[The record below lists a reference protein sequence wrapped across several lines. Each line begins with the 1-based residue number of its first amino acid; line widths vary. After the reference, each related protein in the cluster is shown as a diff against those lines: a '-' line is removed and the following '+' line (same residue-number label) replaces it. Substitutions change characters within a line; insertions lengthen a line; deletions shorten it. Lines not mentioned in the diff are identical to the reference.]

1 MPPRL
6 PLQPAKAA
14 KDGASLLSRSAGP
27 ESQAVCFFCSLSR
40 HAATRPATTG
50 STPARQ
56 SRRKPLNTTVRRFQS
71 TATAAA
77 AAPQTQ
83 FTSAANAAPELD
95 PRQELEHVL
104 LDLQKHAANYVNL
117 SRLQLAISGLRQQ
130 PGHESIRVAI
140 LGLTNGSDARKS
152 AKELLK
158 LLLAD
163 PLKTEEEWEQ
173 EIDRHNL
180 AQPMIIRVGAEEHQE
195 LGTMSLTRGSLLH
208 EVNVSSIA
216 LNGHKL
222 ELLLMETNP
231 YAAAQDEG
239 LGAFEDA
246 VLVPTVDIPTS
257 NTGRYT
263 PITTPVHKALL
274 VADGILGAGSVTTLP
289 LLESESII
297 AAAVNLPNYKPAD
310 AAELPFT
317 VVDVGTAGAGLRLI
331 RKDIS
336 NAMEFEHKWYESNVP
351 KLVEWLKQDVIST
364 SDGNAATKKPVRRL
378 IASLLQNASASIQ
391 REEAKQLSS
400 RLSSSSSK
408 STASASNTT
417 HLQRGLSEWAETAH
431 TELQEQLDL
440 AFSSQRWRKLGWW
453 KLFWRVDD
461 VGMLTTDILSQR
473 FLPGAERNAIFLAG
487 RLEEAG
493 VPTSNFPV
501 TYTNPVASLSSTPSS
516 ISSEAQQPK
525 SSSLAKNTTQ
535 AAGPNIARWPT
546 SISVARSYLQNETIP
561 NLQALAQKL
570 VLQTLSTSGL
580 TTSIGALAY
589 FGTLT
594 TGLYEAGAVA
604 ALGIVWSMR
613 RMQQQWEAAR
623 TYWEGEVREE
633 GRKAVRGVE
642 VSVAHVLDNDAAA
655 RGGDSLVSASSRDAE
670 AELDRA
676 RELVGRATL
685 ALEKLK

>member
-1 MPPRL
+1 MPPDQQQQQDPPRDNRGGNLSTPPPRAASSPQPQLLPSHL
-6 PLQPAKAA
+6 PLAP
-14 KDGASLLSRSAGP
+14 SA
-27 ESQAVCFFCSLSR
+27 
-40 HAATRPATTG
+40 T
-50 STPARQ
+50 
-56 SRRKPLNTTVRRFQS
+56 
-71 TATAAA
+71 
-77 AAPQTQ
+77 
-83 FTSAANAAPELD
+83 PELD
-95 PRQELEHVL
+95 PRKELEQAL
-104 LDLQKHAANYVNL
+104 LDLQKHAANFVNL

-130 PGHESIRVAI
+130 PGHESVRVAI
-140 LGLTNGSDARKS
+140 LGLTSSSDVS
-152 AKELLK
+152 NTAKQLLK

-180 AQPMIIRVGAEEHQE
+180 AQPMIIRVGVEEQQE
-195 LGTMSLTRGSLLH
+195 LGTMSMTRGSLLH
-208 EVNVSSIA
+208 EINVSSIA

-239 LGAFEDA
+239 LSAFEEA

-274 VADGILGAGSVTTLP
+274 VADGLLGAGLVATLP
-289 LLESESII
+289 LIESESII
-297 AAAVNLPNYKPAD
+297 AAAVNLPEYKPAD
-310 AAELPFT
+310 ASALPFT

-331 RKDIS
+331 RKDIG
-336 NAMEFEHKWYESNVP
+336 NAMEFEHKWFESNVP
-351 KLVEWLKQDVIST
+351 KLVEWLKQDLIST
-364 SDGNAATKKPVRRL
+364 PENNATKPPVRRL

-391 REEAKQLSS
+391 REEARQLSTT
-400 RLSSSSSK
+400 LSSPSP
-408 STASASNTT
+408 STTLPSNTS

-440 AFSSQRWRKLGWW
+440 AFSSRRWRKLGWW

-487 RLEEAG
+487 RIEEAG
-493 VPTSNFPV
+493 VPTSNFPI
-501 TYTNPVASLSSTPSS
+501 TYTSPASSSPSS
-516 ISSEAQQPK
+516 SEVQEPNPT
-525 SSSLAKNTTQ
+525 SLANTTSK
-535 AAGPNIARWPT
+535 AAGSHIARWPT
-546 SISVARSYLQNETIP
+546 SIPTARSYLQNKTIP
-561 NLQALAQKL
+561 ALQALAQKL

-580 TTSIGALAY
+580 TTSLGALAY
-589 FGTLT
+589 FGTLA

-623 TYWEGEVREE
+623 AFWEGEVREE

-655 RGGDSLVSASSRDAE
+655 RGGGSSASSPSAQDLAA
-670 AELDRA
+670 AELDKA
-676 RELVGRATL
+676 RELVDKAML

>member
-1 MPPRL
+1 M
-6 PLQPAKAA
+6 
-14 KDGASLLSRSAGP
+14 
-27 ESQAVCFFCSLSR
+27 
-40 HAATRPATTG
+40 
-50 STPARQ
+50 
-56 SRRKPLNTTVRRFQS
+56 
-71 TATAAA
+71 
-77 AAPQTQ
+77 
-83 FTSAANAAPELD
+83 
-95 PRQELEHVL
+95 
-104 LDLQKHAANYVNL
+104 
-117 SRLQLAISGLRQQ
+117 QLAISGLRQR

-140 LGLTNGSDARKS
+140 LGLTNGPDASKT

-222 ELLLMETNP
+222 ELLVMETNP

-257 NTGRYT
+257 STGRYT

-274 VADGILGAGSVTTLP
+274 VADGIMGAGSVTTLP

-310 AAELPFT
+310 DAELPFT
-317 VVDVGTAGAGLRLI
+317 VVDVGTAGAGVRLI
-331 RKDIS
+331 RKDIG
-336 NAMEFEHKWYESNVP
+336 NAMEFERKWYESNVP

-364 SDGNAATKKPVRRL
+364 SDGNTATKQPVRRL

-400 RLSSSSSK
+400 RLSSSSKFAVSAS
-408 STASASNTT
+408 STA

-487 RLEEAG
+487 RIEEAG

-501 TYTNPVASLSSTPSS
+501 NYTSPINSLSSTPSS
-516 ISSEAQQPK
+516 TSSEVQQSKPA
-525 SSSLAKNTTQ
+525 SLVKNTIS
-535 AAGPNIARWPT
+535 AGGIARWPT
-546 SISVARSYLQNETIP
+546 SIPTARSYLQNETIP
-561 NLQALAQKL
+561 ALQALAQKL

-613 RMQQQWEAAR
+613 RMQQRWEAAR
-623 TYWEGEVREE
+623 DFWEGEVREE

-642 VSVAHVLDNDAAA
+642 VSVAHVLDNDAAR
-655 RGGDSLVSASSRDAE
+655 RGGNDISRSAREAE

-676 RELVGRATL
+676 RELVDKATL
-685 ALEKLK
+685 ALERLK

>member
-6 PLQPAKAA
+6 PLPPAKAA
-14 KDGASLLSRSAGP
+14 KDGASLLARSAAS
-27 ESQAVCFFCSLSR
+27 ESQAICFFCSLSR
-40 HAATRPATTG
+40 PAARPAAAA
-50 STPARQ
+50 SSPRHP
-56 SRRKPLNTTVRRFQS
+56 RRKPLSSTSARRFQS

-77 AAPQTQ
+77 VAPQTQ
-83 FTSAANAAPELD
+83 TSTATAATSD
-95 PRQELEHVL
+95 PRKELEQVL

-117 SRLQLAISGLRQQ
+117 SRLQLALNGLRQQ
-130 PGHESIRVAI
+130 PGHESVRVAI
-140 LGLTNGSDARKS
+140 LGLANGSEASKT
-152 AKELLK
+152 AKTLLK

-180 AQPMIIRVGAEEHQE
+180 AQPMIIRVGAEERQE
-195 LGTMSLTRGSLLH
+195 LGTMTVNRGSLLH
-208 EVNVSSIA
+208 EVNVSSVA

-231 YAAAQDEG
+231 YATVQGEEG

-246 VLVPTVDIPTS
+246 VLVPT
-257 NTGRYT
+257 YT
-263 PITTPVHKALL
+263 RPSWSPMASW
-274 VADGILGAGSVTTLP
+274 GAGSVTTLP

-297 AAAVNLPNYKPAD
+297 AAAVNLPDYKPAD
-310 AAELPFT
+310 AAALPFT

-331 RKDIS
+331 RKDVG
-336 NAMEFEHKWYESNVP
+336 NAMEYEHKWYESNVP

-364 SDGNAATKKPVRRL
+364 PESNATKAPVRRL

-391 REEAKQLSS
+391 REEVKQLSS
-400 RLSSSSSK
+400 RLSSSASSSS
-408 STASASNTT
+408 STAASTRTT
-417 HLQRGLSEWAETAH
+417 AHLQRGLSDWAETAH
-431 TELQEQLDL
+431 AELQEQLDL
-440 AFSSQRWRKLGWW
+440 AFSSGRWRKLGWW

-473 FLPGAERNAIFLAG
+473 FLPGAEKNAIYLAG
-487 RLEEAG
+487 RIEEAG
-493 VPTSNFPV
+493 VPTTNFPV
-501 TYTNPVASLSSTPSS
+501 TYASPLSSTSS
-516 ISSEAQQPK
+516 SPEVQQPK
-525 SSSLAKNTTQ
+525 PTSLTHNT
-535 AAGPNIARWPT
+535 ARAHVGPITRWPT
-546 SISVARSYLQNETIP
+546 SISTARSYLQQETIP
-561 NLQALAQKL
+561 ALQALAQKL

-580 TTSIGALAY
+580 TTSMGALAY

-604 ALGIVWSMR
+604 ALGIVWSLR
-613 RMQQQWEAAR
+613 RMQKQWEAAR
-623 TYWEGEVREE
+623 LYWEGEVREE

-655 RGGDSLVSASSRDAE
+655 RGDSAAADITARQAE
-670 AELDRA
+670 AELRRA
-676 RELVGRATL
+676 RELVDRATM

>member
-14 KDGASLLSRSAGP
+14 KEGAALLSRSSGL
-27 ESQAVCFFCSLSR
+27 ESSRPVCFFCSLSR
-40 HAATRPATTG
+40 PAARPPPG
-50 STPARQ
+50 SSARQ
-56 SRRKPLNTTVRRFQS
+56 PRRKPLSNSARRFQS
-71 TATAAA
+71 TATD
-77 AAPQTQ
+77 TR
-83 FTSAANAAPELD
+83 D
-95 PRQELEHVL
+95 PRKELEHVL

-117 SRLQLAISGLRQQ
+117 SRLQLALNGLRQQ
-130 PGHESIRVAI
+130 PGHESVRVAI
-140 LGLTNGSDARKS
+140 LGLASGPEASNT
-152 AKELLK
+152 AKQLLK

-195 LGTMSLTRGSLLH
+195 LGTMTVNRGSLLH
-208 EVNVSSIA
+208 EVNVSSVA

-231 YAAAQDEG
+231 YATVQGDEG

-289 LLESESII
+289 LLESESVI
-297 AAAVNLPNYKPAD
+297 AAAVNLPDYKPAD
-310 AAELPFT
+310 AAALPFT

-331 RKDIS
+331 RKDVG
-336 NAMEFEHKWYESNVP
+336 NAMQYEHKWFESNVP
-351 KLVEWLKQDVIST
+351 KLVEWLKQDVISVPE
-364 SDGNAATKKPVRRL
+364 GKATKAPVRRL
-378 IASLLQNASASIQ
+378 IASLLQNASVSIQ

-400 RLSSSSSK
+400 RLLLSTSPSSSNS
-408 STASASNTT
+408 ASARNTA

-440 AFSSQRWRKLGWW
+440 AFSSGRWHKLGWW

-461 VGMLTTDILSQR
+461 VGMLTADILGQR
-473 FLPGAERNAIFLAG
+473 FLPGAEKNAIYLAG
-487 RLEEAG
+487 RIEEAG
-493 VPTSNFPV
+493 IPTTSFPI
-501 TYTNPVASLSSTPSS
+501 TYTSPLSSPSASSLSSTP
-516 ISSEAQQPK
+516 EVQQLKATSP
-525 SSSLAKNTTQ
+525 SNAIAKTPV
-535 AAGPNIARWPT
+535 GPITRWPT
-546 SISVARSYLQNETIP
+546 SISTARFYLQSETIP
-561 NLQALAQKL
+561 ALQALAQKL

-580 TTSIGALAY
+580 TTSMGALAY

-613 RMQQQWEAAR
+613 RMQKQWEAAR
-623 TYWEGEVREE
+623 LYWEGEVREE

-642 VSVAHVLDNDAAA
+642 VSIAHVLDNDAAV
-655 RGGDSLVSASSRDAE
+655 RGDTAVDISARDAA
-670 AELDRA
+670 AELNKA
-676 RELVGRATL
+676 RELVDKATL
-685 ALEKLK
+685 ALEQLK

>member
-6 PLQPAKAA
+6 ALQPAKAA
-14 KDGASLLSRSAGP
+14 KEGASLLSRSAGP
-27 ESQAVCFFCSLSR
+27 DSQAICFFCSLSR
-40 HAATRPATTG
+40 NAARPAAG
-50 STPARQ
+50 SSPTRHP
-56 SRRKPLNTTVRRFQS
+56 RRKPLNNTTARRLQS

-77 AAPQTQ
+77 VAPQTHRY
-83 FTSAANAAPELD
+83 FRLG
-95 PRQELEHVL
+95 PRKELEHVL

-140 LGLTNGSDARKS
+140 LGLTNCTDAGKTV
-152 AKELLK
+152 KHLLK

-173 EIDRHNL
+173 EIDQHNL

-195 LGTMSLTRGSLLH
+195 LGTMSMTRGSLLH

-274 VADGILGAGSVTTLP
+274 VADGLLGAGSVTTLP
-289 LLESESII
+289 LLESESVV
-297 AAAVNLPNYKPAD
+297 AAAVNLPDYKPAD
-310 AAELPFT
+310 ASALPFT

-331 RKDIS
+331 RKDIG
-336 NAMEFEHKWYESNVP
+336 NAMEYEHKWYESNVP
-351 KLVEWLKQDVIST
+351 KLVEWLKQDVVST
-364 SDGNAATKKPVRRL
+364 AEGDTATKPPVRRL

-400 RLSSSSSK
+400 TLSSSSSSAASK
-408 STASASNTT
+408 PSTS
-417 HLQRGLSEWAETAH
+417 HLQRGLSQWAETAH

-440 AFSSQRWRKLGWW
+440 AFTSQRWRKLSWW

-487 RLEEAG
+487 RIEEAG
-493 VPTSNFPV
+493 VPTSSFPV
-501 TYTNPVASLSSTPSS
+501 TYTSPASSPSSTSSS
-516 ISSEAQQPK
+516 IPSEVQQPK
-525 SSSLAKNTTQ
+525 PSHVVNNTTKT
-535 AAGPNIARWPT
+535 AGPNIARWPT
-546 SISVARSYLQNETIP
+546 SIPTARSYLQNETIP
-561 NLQALAQKL
+561 ALQALAQKL

-580 TTSIGALAY
+580 TTSLGALAY
-589 FGTLT
+589 LGTLT

-613 RMQQQWEAAR
+613 RMQQRWEAAR
-623 TYWEGEVREE
+623 AYWEGEVREE

-642 VSVAHVLDNDAAA
+642 VSVAHVLDRDAAA
-655 RGGDSLVSASSRDAE
+655 RGGDSIGSSASREAE
-670 AELDRA
+670 AELARA
-676 RELVGRATL
+676 REVVDRATL

>member
-6 PLQPAKAA
+6 ALQPAKAA
-14 KDGASLLSRSAGP
+14 KEGASLLSRSAGP
-27 ESQAVCFFCSLSR
+27 DSQAVCFFCSLSR
-40 HAATRPATTG
+40 NAARPAAASSPTRH
-50 STPARQ
+50 P
-56 SRRKPLNTTVRRFQS
+56 RRKPLNNTTARRLQS

-77 AAPQTQ
+77 VAPQTHVSP
-83 FTSAANAAPELD
+83 SAASAAPELD
-95 PRQELEHVL
+95 PRKELEHVL
-104 LDLQKHAANYVNL
+104 LDLQKYAANYVNL

-140 LGLTNGSDARKS
+140 LGLTNGTDAGKT
-152 AKELLK
+152 AKHLLK

-173 EIDRHNL
+173 EIDQHNL

-195 LGTMSLTRGSLLH
+195 LGTMSMTRGSLLH

-231 YAAAQDEG
+231 YTAVQDEG

-274 VADGILGAGSVTTLP
+274 VANGLLGAGSVTTLP
-289 LLESESII
+289 LLESESVI
-297 AAAVNLPNYKPAD
+297 AAAVNLPDYKPAD
-310 AAELPFT
+310 ASALPFT

-331 RKDIS
+331 RKDIG
-336 NAMEFEHKWYESNVP
+336 NAMEYEHKWYESNVP
-351 KLVEWLKQDVIST
+351 KLVEWLKQDVVST
-364 SDGNAATKKPVRRL
+364 AEGDTATKPPRAPAHRIPAAKRL
-378 IASLLQNASASIQ
+378 RLHTARGGETALLYAVV
-391 REEAKQLSS
+391 
-400 RLSSSSSK
+400 
-408 STASASNTT
+408 
-417 HLQRGLSEWAETAH
+417 RGLSQWAETAH

-440 AFSSQRWRKLGWW
+440 AFTSQRWRKLSWW

-487 RLEEAG
+487 RIEEAG
-493 VPTSNFPV
+493 VPTSTFPV
-501 TYTNPVASLSSTPSS
+501 TYTSPASSPSSTSSS
-516 ISSEAQQPK
+516 IPSEVQQPK
-525 SSSLAKNTTQ
+525 PSPLVNNTTKT
-535 AAGPNIARWPT
+535 AGPNIARWPT
-546 SISVARSYLQNETIP
+546 SIPTARSYLQNETIP
-561 NLQALAQKL
+561 ALQALAQKL

-580 TTSIGALAY
+580 TTSLGALAY
-589 FGTLT
+589 VGTLT

-613 RMQQQWEAAR
+613 RMQQRWEAAR
-623 TYWEGEVREE
+623 AYWEGEVREE

-642 VSVAHVLDNDAAA
+642 VSVAHVLDRDAAA
-655 RGGDSLVSASSRDAE
+655 RGGDSINSSASREAE
-670 AELDRA
+670 AELARA
-676 RELVGRATL
+676 REVVDRATL

>member
-14 KDGASLLSRSAGP
+14 KDGASLLSRSAGS

-40 HAATRPATTG
+40 RAARPATG
-50 STPARQ
+50 PSPARQ
-56 SRRKPLNTTVRRFQS
+56 PRRKPLSSTTARRFQS
-71 TATAAA
+71 TATATT
-77 AAPQTQ
+77 AAPPTQ
-83 FTSAANAAPELD
+83 FASATSSAPELD
-95 PRQELEHVL
+95 PRQELEQVL

-140 LGLTNGSDARKS
+140 LGLTNGSDASKT

-263 PITTPVHKALL
+263 PITTPVHKALM
-274 VADGILGAGSVTTLP
+274 VADGIMGAGSVTTLP

-331 RKDIS
+331 RNDIG
-336 NAMEFEHKWYESNVP
+336 NAMQYEHKWYESNVP

-364 SDGNAATKKPVRRL
+364 SDGNAATKQPVRRL

-400 RLSSSSSK
+400 RLSSTSK
-408 STASASNTT
+408 STVSPSSTA
-417 HLQRGLSEWAETAH
+417 HLQRGLSDWAETAH

-487 RLEEAG
+487 RIEEAG
-493 VPTSNFPV
+493 VPTTNFPV
-501 TYTNPVASLSSTPSS
+501 TYTSPIASLSSSPEVQPLKPATPV
-516 ISSEAQQPK
+516 K
-525 SSSLAKNTTQ
+525 TTK
-535 AAGPNIARWPT
+535 ATSPNIARWPT
-546 SISVARSYLQNETIP
+546 SIPTARSYLQNETIP
-561 NLQALAQKL
+561 ALQALAQKL

-613 RMQQQWEAAR
+613 RMQQRWEAAR
-623 TYWEGEVREE
+623 DFWEGEVREE

-642 VSVAHVLDNDAAA
+642 VSVAHVLDNDTAA
-655 RGGDSLVSASSRDAE
+655 RGGNDISRSERDAE
-670 AELDRA
+670 AELGRA
-676 RELVGRATL
+676 RELVDKATL